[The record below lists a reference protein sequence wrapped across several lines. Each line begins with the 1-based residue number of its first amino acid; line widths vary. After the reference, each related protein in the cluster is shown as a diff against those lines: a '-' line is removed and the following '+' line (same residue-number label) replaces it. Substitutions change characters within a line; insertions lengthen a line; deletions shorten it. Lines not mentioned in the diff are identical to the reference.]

1 MEQLNRIELRGSVG
15 TVKTQTYTD
24 AVVARLTVATNYAY
38 KDKSGN
44 AVIET
49 PCHNVIAREGKY
61 IQGLEDLKRGDKV
74 YVTGRLRY
82 SKYTGSD
89 GVERVACDVVANRL
103 VILDEAESLQNEM

>member
-1 MEQLNRIELRGSVG
+1 M
-15 TVKTQTYTD
+15 
-24 AVVARLTVATNYAY
+24 
-38 KDKSGN
+38 
-44 AVIET
+44 
-49 PCHNVIAREGKY
+49 
-61 IQGLEDLKRGDKV
+61 KRGDKV